1 VVLSLAVLSFWS
13 CESSTSFAGAFRSV
27 CVRGRGYKYAASVGF
42 GSGAHFL
49 VENRWMIQGVRPHS
63 DSSGLAVL
71 VDFWRGCREVQE
83 EAQGLHAPGS
93 NGVLPGPCPP

>member
-1 VVLSLAVLSFWS
+1 
-13 CESSTSFAGAFRSV
+13 
-27 CVRGRGYKYAASVGF
+27 
-42 GSGAHFL
+42 
-49 VENRWMIQGVRPHS
+49 MIQGVRPHS